1 MEIGCFLDPGHVG
14 IWNPQAEPN
23 SLARWHLGTP
33 FHSSRANHIYS
44 SFSLLISQN
53 WGFRPFMAS
62 IWSRLVMTLGPFA
75 PSWRPWTH
83 PAFAK
88 ALGRV
93 SRECSQRKKWPS
105 PPRKHILHRLS
116 VHFQE
121 THESDP
127 IQIVVS
133 EHRDTWSLIDDD
145 HGILKY
151 PRSQGKPK

>member
-1 MEIGCFLDPGHVG
+1 MWASEILKQSQTRWLVG
-14 IWNPQAEPN
+14 TWVPHSIPAEQIISTHHFPCW
-23 SLARWHLGTP
+23 SLKTGDFA
-33 FHSSRANHIYS
+33 
-44 SFSLLISQN
+44 
-53 WGFRPFMAS
+53 FMAS

-75 PSWRPWTH
+75 PSSRPWTH

-105 PPRKHILHRLS
+105 PPREHILHRLS
-116 VHFQE
+116 VHYQA
-121 THESDP
+121 HESCDP